1 VHQGPSNERLVILGT
16 RSFAEEVAEL
26 AEQCGHEVAAFVE
39 NWERER
45 CSQRLLDRDVV
56 WIDDSDALAR
66 DHAALCALGT
76 TRRRGFV
83 EQATAHGFSF
93 ATLVHPSAVVAPS
106 AELGAGTIVG
116 AGAVIGGQTRIG
128 AHVIV
133 NRGVLVG
140 HHTRVG
146 DYVTISPGANVAG
159 CVSIGEQTYIGMAA
173 VVLDHRAVGAGSVVG
188 AGALVTRDVADRTL
202 VQGLPARPVAEA
214 IEPH

>member
-1 VHQGPSNERLVILGT
+1 VGLVSERLVILGT
-16 RSFAEEVAEL
+16 RSFAEEVADL

-45 CSQRLLDRDVV
+45 CSEPLLDRDVV

-66 DHAALCALGT
+66 EHAAVCALGT
-76 TRRRGFV
+76 TKRRGFV
-83 EQATAHGFSF
+83 EQAAGHGFGF

-106 AELGAGTIVG
+106 ARLGPGTIVG
-116 AGAVIGGQTRIG
+116 AGAVIAAQARIG

-146 DYVTISPGANVAG
+146 DYVTMSPGANVAG
-159 CVSIGEQTYIGMAA
+159 RVSIGDQAYLGLAA
-173 VVLDHRAVGAGSVVG
+173 VVLDHLTLGAGSLVG
-188 AGALVTRDVADRTL
+188 AGALVTRDVADRTH
-202 VQGLPARPVAEA
+202 VQGLPARTVAEA
-214 IEPH
+214 IEPF

>member
-1 VHQGPSNERLVILGT
+1 MSEALVILGT
-16 RSFAEEVAEL
+16 HSFAEEVADL
-26 AEQCGHEVAAFVE
+26 AEQSGHEVAAFVE

-45 CSQRLLDRDVV
+45 CSERLLDRDVV
-56 WIDDSDALAR
+56 WIDDSATLAR
-66 DHAALCALGT
+66 DHRALCALGT
-76 TRRRGFV
+76 TRRRDYV
-83 EQATAHGFSF
+83 EQATAHGFNF

-106 AELGAGTIVG
+106 AQLGPGTIVG
-116 AGAVIGGQTRIG
+116 AGAVIGAQTRIG
-128 AHVIV
+128 THVIV

-159 CVSIGEQTYIGMAA
+159 RVTVGEQAYIGIAA

-188 AGALVTRDVADRTL
+188 AGALVTRDVADRTR
-202 VQGLPARPVAEA
+202 VQGLPARMVAEA

>member
-1 VHQGPSNERLVILGT
+1 LVSEGLVILGT
-16 RSFAEEVAEL
+16 RSFAEEVADL

-45 CSQRLLDRDVV
+45 CSEPLLDRDVV

-76 TRRRGFV
+76 TKRRGFV

-93 ATLVHPSAVVAPS
+93 ATLVHPSAVVAAS
-106 AELGAGTIVG
+106 ARLGPGAIVG
-116 AGAVIGGQTRIG
+116 AGAVIAAQARIG

-133 NRGVLVG
+133 NRGALVG
-140 HHTRVG
+140 HHTQVG

-159 CVSIGEQTYIGMAA
+159 CVTIGEQTYVGMAA
-173 VVLDHRAVGAGSVVG
+173 VVLDHRAVGAGAVVG
-188 AGALVTRDVADRTL
+188 AGALVTRDVAGRTR
-202 VQGLPARPVAEA
+202 VQGLPARVVAEA
-214 IEPH
+214 IEPQ